1 MTGKTGRTHTLPVD
15 PERLRRQ
22 FPALSEEDLEA
33 YVAVTRRVLA
43 DPKAKARVLRE
54 VMTLARLAQE
64 KTGQALSE
72 PEALA
77 VRYLAAVGKMQAP
90 TRWWSSISSICAWKW
105 RRA

>member
-1 MTGKTGRTHTLPVD
+1 MSGRTHTLPVD
-15 PERLRRQ
+15 PARLKKQ
-22 FPALSEEDLEA
+22 FPALTEEDLEA

-43 DPKAKARVLRE
+43 DPKSKARVLRE

-64 KTGQALSE
+64 KQGAAVTE

-90 TRWWSSISSICAWKW
+90 TR
-105 RRA
+105 